1 MNGRKLRV
9 ILNMDDSAR
18 LARSPGRDITAQWH
32 RDDLLQELIVTRPG
46 VYAQCVGFPDPVIYR
61 SKVATTMDKYIE
73 IYTKDPRGPAMRRLL
88 ELGTDPLELVVEV
101 CRQRGVPI
109 VASYRMN
116 AEDMGEKQLDLFDFG
131 RAHKDWAIP
140 GGNCL
145 DPAIPQV
152 YEHRMEIFRE
162 VAEDYDIDGIEFD
175 FRRWY
180 RMVSEPLKNHAVLT
194 RMVRDTRRM
203 LDEVARNKGRKKLL
217 LGARVGI
224 SIDGPPITHP
234 HHEVSCRDLG
244 LDVRTW
250 VAEDLVDYLA
260 PAMFHGT
267 FDRTKYDGKEKTLV
281 DIAGFVEL
289 VADKPIGIY
298 PTLWHYGPKVTED
311 QPAGVNGEYFVS
323 NEDAKAMHYFKN
335 NLCDTALDWYAQG
348 ASGVSTFNWFLP
360 DGQVYRFGP
369 GVQMIS
375 HYVFSK
381 LGDPQ
386 VLRAYRDA
394 DYVLPDW
401 FRLPWDWHTHW
412 KQ

>member
-152 YEHRMEIFRE
+152 YEHRMAIFTE
-162 VAEDYDIDGIEFD
+162 VANEYDIDGIEFD
-175 FRRWY
+175 FRRWCH
-180 RMVSEPLKNHAVLT
+180 MISDPHENHHVLT
-194 RMVRDTRRM
+194 KMVRQTRKM
-203 LDEVARNKGRKKLL
+203 LDEAARKKGRGRLL
-217 LGARVGI
+217 LGARVGP
-224 SIDGPPITHP
+224 SLDTPPQEAQYPGMSKDYTNS
-234 HHEVSCRDLG
+234 SCKDLG
-244 LDVRTW
+244 LDVETW
-250 VAEDLVDYLA
+250 IKEQLVDYVCPTLFWPKWPGLPRTADFADLA
-260 PAMFHGT
+260 RGT
-267 FDRTKYDGKEKTLV
+267 NV
-281 DIAGFVEL
+281 
-289 VADKPIGIY
+289 GIY
-298 PTLWHYGPKVTED
+298 PTVWPLPAWFDGNNGPPIKPDDRQDRLRYRNELGSLALTCFDDGADGISAYNWV
-311 QPAGVNGEYFVS
+311 QHHQARMVNTPHRLEWGEGMKQEQMDIFARFGSARELREY
-323 NEDAKAMHYFKN
+323 
-335 NLCDTALDWYAQG
+335 L
-348 ASGVSTFNWFLP
+348 ASGE
-360 DGQVYRFGP
+360 
-369 GVQMIS
+369 
-375 HYVFSK
+375 H
-381 LGDPQ
+381 
-386 VLRAYRDA
+386 
-394 DYVLPDW
+394 
-401 FRLPWDWHTHW
+401 
-412 KQ
+412 